1 MIAERDPYARLEACF
16 ALIEQHNPALR
27 AVITVMASQARDAVA
42 ASAKSG
48 GALAGTIVSLK
59 DNIDTAGTRT
69 TRGSGFFTGRVPN
82 ADATVVTRLRAAGAI
97 ISAKDNMHEFAFGG
111 TSQNP
116 HHGACRN
123 PWNTDAIPGGSSGG
137 SGSAVAAGF
146 SEISLG
152 TDTGGSIRIPAALN
166 GVTGLR
172 PTVGRV
178 SNHGCMPTAARFDTI
193 GPLARSARLVA
204 DAYEVIAGYDPRDP
218 YSVDR
223 PVEGW
228 RSLHAAGL
236 AGLRIGVPNALIDAE
251 ATPEVAALVRKAVDV
266 LQALGAARSDVAF
279 GDIGE
284 VCTSFMTLVQA
295 DAAMVHRER
304 IASEPEKFGADV
316 LSRMRLGAAIPVVNY
331 AAALERQQLWRHQLA
346 GVFRNVDLLAMPT
359 VGFGAPLA
367 SEAPDMT
374 ALTHRLTRLT
384 APWPYAEL
392 PCLSLPCG
400 LTEKGL
406 PIGLQLIGPMWSE
419 AMLLATAIAFQDVTD
434 HHEAL
439 PPLLR

>member
-1 MIAERDPYARLEACF
+1 MMEDAGARLDACL
-16 ALIEQHNPALR
+16 ARIQQHNPTLR
-27 AVITVMASQARDAVA
+27 AVITVMEPQAREAVVA
-42 ASAKSG
+42 TSKSG

-69 TRGSGFFTGRVPN
+69 TRGSGFFTDRVPN
-82 ADATVVTRLRAAGAI
+82 ADATVVSRLRASGAI
-97 ISAKDNMHEFAFGG
+97 LSAKDNMHEFAFGG

-223 PVEGW
+223 PV
-228 RSLHAAGL
+228 
-236 AGLRIGVPNALIDAE
+236 
-251 ATPEVAALVRKAVDV
+251 
-266 LQALGAARSDVAF
+266 
-279 GDIGE
+279 
-284 VCTSFMTLVQA
+284 
-295 DAAMVHRER
+295 
-304 IASEPEKFGADV
+304 
-316 LSRMRLGAAIPVVNY
+316 
-331 AAALERQQLWRHQLA
+331 
-346 GVFRNVDLLAMPT
+346 
-359 VGFGAPLA
+359 
-367 SEAPDMT
+367 
-374 ALTHRLTRLT
+374 
-384 APWPYAEL
+384 
-392 PCLSLPCG
+392 
-400 LTEKGL
+400 
-406 PIGLQLIGPMWSE
+406 
-419 AMLLATAIAFQDVTD
+419 
-434 HHEAL
+434 
-439 PPLLR
+439 